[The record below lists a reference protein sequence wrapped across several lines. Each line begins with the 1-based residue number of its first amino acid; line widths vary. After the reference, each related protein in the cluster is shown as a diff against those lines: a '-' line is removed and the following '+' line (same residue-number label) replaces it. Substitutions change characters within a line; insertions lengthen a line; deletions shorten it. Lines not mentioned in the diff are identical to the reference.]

1 MNTTPKIETVALRE
15 IVPFSLRV
23 CFLAFLLSAVSVCFA
38 QPPSPTADTQTQLQ
52 TPATELGEDEP
63 APTIP
68 PEELEALVAPLALY
82 PDPLLIQVLAAS
94 TYPLEIVQLKQWL
107 DENKRLKGKA
117 LAEAVVQQNWDPSV
131 QALAAFPAVVNK
143 LANKIQWTTDL
154 GNAFLAQQSDVMDA
168 VQRLRAKAQAN
179 GALKTNDKQKVA
191 TETTQNGEQ
200 AVTIEPAESDRVYV
214 PTYNTQ
220 VVYGDSGYSDYSGSS
235 GYSNSS
241 GYSDDGYS
249 YVGYALAAAGGYA
262 WGYYNW
268 RDRYA
273 SVNYDNYY
281 NKNYSRNW
289 NNKANNN
296 WNNKVNNASNNLN
309 NLNRSAANNSS
320 RLPTQGQGAW
330 QHNPA
335 HRGNTPY
342 GNSNLA
348 DRFGQDNNRLSGG
361 AGNRAS
367 QPATARAA
375 NQLAQNNRFSQP
387 ASANAGNQLAR
398 NNLSRPTGGARPST
412 RPSNAGAPNRVGN
425 RMPSNWPN
433 GARGGAFGPSNGD
446 LARSFSGRG
455 AQSMAPSRMGP
466 PQGLRAG
473 GPPMGGGFRGGP
485 PGGGFHGG
493 PPMGGGFGGPPIG
506 GGLPIGGAPPP
517 PPPPPPP

>member
-1 MNTTPKIETVALRE
+1 M
-15 IVPFSLRV
+15 
-23 CFLAFLLSAVSVCFA
+23 
-38 QPPSPTADTQTQLQ
+38 
-52 TPATELGEDEP
+52 
-63 APTIP
+63 
-68 PEELEALVAPLALY
+68 EALVAPIALY

-94 TYPLEIVQLKQWL
+94 TYPLEIVQLKQWM
-107 DENKRLKGKA
+107 DENKKLKGKG

-154 GNAFLAQQSDVMDA
+154 GNVFLAQQSDVMDA

-191 TETTQNGEQ
+191 TETTEHGEQ
-200 AVTIEPAESDRVYV
+200 AITIEPAQQDIVYV

-220 VVYGDSGYSDYSGSS
+220 VVYGDSGDSDYSRYSGYSDYSG
-235 GYSNSS
+235 YSNSSS

-281 NKNYSRNW
+281 NKSYSRNW
-289 NNKANNN
+289 NNKVNDN
-296 WNNKVNNASNNLN
+296 WNNKVNNASNNVN
-309 NLNRSAANNSS
+309 NWNRGAANSSS

-348 DRFGQDNNRLSGG
+348 NRFGQDNNRLSGG

-367 QPATARAA
+367 QPVTARAA
-375 NQLAQNNRFSQP
+375 NQLGQNNRFSQP
-387 ASANAGNQLAR
+387 TSANAGNQLAR
-398 NNLSRPTGGARPST
+398 NNLSRPTGGARPSA
-412 RPSNAGAPNRVGN
+412 RPSSVGAPNRVGN
-425 RMPSNWPN
+425 RMPSNWPST
-433 GARGGAFGPSNGD
+433 ARGGALDRPMEISPALSAAAALKVWRPPEWVRRRVYVRAVRRWLAVSVEAPDGWRLPRRPADGRRLRWRPADRWWLAWRWSASATTATGPMT
-446 LARSFSGRG
+446 RSINN
-455 AQSMAPSRMGP
+455 Q
-466 PQGLRAG
+466 Q
-473 GPPMGGGFRGGP
+473 
-485 PGGGFHGG
+485 
-493 PPMGGGFGGPPIG
+493 
-506 GGLPIGGAPPP
+506 
-517 PPPPPPP
+517 

>member
-1 MNTTPKIETVALRE
+1 MNITPKLETVALRE
-15 IVPFSLRV
+15 LVPFSLRV

-38 QPPSPTADTQTQLQ
+38 QPPSPTAEMQTQLQ
-52 TPATELGEDEP
+52 TPATELAEAEP

-68 PEELEALVAPLALY
+68 PEELEALVAPIALY
-82 PDPLLIQVLAAS
+82 PDPLLIQLLAAS

-107 DENKRLKGKA
+107 DENKKLTGKA

-131 QALAAFPAVVNK
+131 QALAAFRGVVDK

-179 GALKTNDKQKVA
+179 GTLKTNDKQKVE
-191 TETTQNGEQ
+191 TETTEHGEQ
-200 AVTIEPAESDRVYV
+200 AITIEPAQQDVVYV

-220 VVYGDSGYSDYSGSS
+220 VVYGDSSYSDYSRYS

-268 RDRYA
+268 RDRSA

-281 NKNYSRNW
+281 NNNYSRNW
-289 NNKANNN
+289 NNKVNNN
-296 WNNKVNNASNNLN
+296 WNNKVNNASNNV
-309 NLNRSAANNSS
+309 NNS
-320 RLPTQGQGAW
+320 G
-330 QHNPA
+330 
-335 HRGNTPY
+335 
-342 GNSNLA
+342 
-348 DRFGQDNNRLSGG
+348 NNRLSGG

-375 NQLAQNNRFSQP
+375 NQLAQGNRFSQP
-387 ASANAGNQLAR
+387 TRANAGNQLAR
-398 NNLSRPTGGARPST
+398 NNLSRPPQGGARPST
-412 RPSNAGAPNRVGN
+412 RPPNAGAPNRVGN
-425 RMPSNWPN
+425 RVPSNWPST
-433 GARGGAFGPSNGD
+433 ARGGAFGPSNGD

-473 GPPMGGGFRGGP
+473 GPPMGSGFRGGP
-485 PGGGFHGG
+485 PMGGGFRGG
-493 PPMGGGFGGPPIG
+493 PPMGGGFGGGPPIG
-506 GGLPIGGAPPP
+506 GGLPGGGAPPP
-517 PPPPPPP
+517 PPPPGP

>member
-1 MNTTPKIETVALRE
+1 MNITPKIETVALRE
-15 IVPFSLRV
+15 IVPFSLRL

-38 QPPSPTADTQTQLQ
+38 QPPSRTPDTQTQLQ
-52 TPATELGEDEP
+52 TSAEELAEAEP

-68 PEELEALVAPLALY
+68 PEELEALVAPIALY

-107 DENKRLKGKA
+107 DENKKLKGKA
-117 LAEAVVQQNWDPSV
+117 LAETVAQQNWDPSV
-131 QALAAFPAVVNK
+131 QALAAFRGVVDK

-154 GNAFLAQQSDVMDA
+154 GNAFLAQQSDVMDG

-179 GALKTNDKQKVA
+179 GALKSNDKQKVA
-191 TETTQNGEQ
+191 TETTDNGEQ

-220 VVYGDSGYSDYSGSS
+220 AVYGDAGYSDYS

-289 NNKANNN
+289 NNK
-296 WNNKVNNASNNLN
+296 VN
-309 NLNRSAANNSS
+309 NLNRSAANSSS
-320 RLPTQGQGAW
+320 RLPIQGQGAW

-335 HRGNTPY
+335 HRGNAPY

-348 DRFGQDNNRLSGG
+348 NRFGQDNNRLSGG

-367 QPATARAA
+367 QPATAGAA
-375 NQLAQNNRFSQP
+375 NQLAQGNRFSQP
-387 ASANAGNQLAR
+387 TRGNAGNQLAR
-398 NNLSRPTGGARPST
+398 NNLSRPPQGGTRPST
-412 RPSNAGAPNRVGN
+412 RPSNVGAPNRVGN
-425 RMPSNWPN
+425 RVPSNWPST
-433 GARGGAFGPSNGD
+433 ARGGAFGPSNGN
-446 LARSFSGRG
+446 LARAFSGRG

-485 PGGGFHGG
+485 PGGGFPGGGPPGGGLPPGG
-493 PPMGGGFGGPPIG
+493 PPM
-506 GGLPIGGAPPP
+506 GGAPPP